1 MSQLA
6 FRDSD
11 GNTIAPPE
19 WLRMWADRFPIRR
32 FPDEEHDSL
41 MAKHE
46 SLSAVDF
53 ERIGRWKDAATSEG
67 KWKPDI
73 ASVAYDIWMQAA
85 SELPRCPPE
94 RLVADFLQHWSERKH
109 TVRGV
114 PKRFGLAR
122 ATTLLYFISGGRF
135 PIFDSRVRRAMRRL
149 LSSAAPNTARWYL
162 DSYCPLFSEIVALC
176 IGDARTVDKALFSF
190 GDRSLTFPR

>member
-53 ERIGRWKDAATSEG
+53 ERIGRWKDAATG
-67 KWKPDI
+67 NRWKRNV
-73 ASVAYDIWMQAA
+73 ASVALDTWMLAA
-85 SELPRCPPE
+85 SKPPSCPDE
-94 RLVADFLQHWSERKH
+94 SEVAEFLQNWSERKH
-109 TVRGV
+109 TVGGV
-114 PKRFGLAR
+114 SKRFGLAR
-122 ATTLLYFISGGRF
+122 ATALLYFISGGRF